1 MDSDTPYELFSIHDT
16 KSQFEKLR
24 FPKGTLPPGSDP
36 VEAGICS
43 SSGELTIAGALA
55 VARLQDDSRPYLF
68 IRYRR
73 FDTGM
78 AEVFDGDIRP
88 REDLLAPGPLSVSI
102 PELAEGLL
110 EHAPVRPHDATLA
123 RQLFDELL
131 VNAIGHRSFAPA
143 HRPNPVS
150 IEHYTDC
157 IRISSPGPLLQGV
170 TLNQSSLVGRRSRNP
185 HLMALLTR
193 QGLARQA
200 NLGQAW
206 IARLAP
212 ELGYRVHYEV
222 DENVVVAV
230 LTVDPAMA
238 VRADQRI
245 RKEERRL
252 RLPAG
257 LLERRVMETLADDH
271 VRSRKEL
278 QDQLGLPLSTISAT
292 LRRLVKLG
300 HIETTESNPRS
311 PKQRYRR
318 ARQEH

>member
-1 MDSDTPYELFSIHDT
+1 MDEAPVNELLTLQNTAHL
-16 KSQFEKLR
+16 FEMLR
-24 FPKGTLPPGSDP
+24 IPAGTLPPGSDP

-43 SSGELTIAGALA
+43 PSGDLTIAGALA
-55 VARLQDDSRPYLF
+55 VASIHDTALPGLL
-68 IRYRR
+68 IRHRR
-73 FDTGM
+73 FGSGE
-78 AEVFDGDIRP
+78 AEVEDSGLRP
-88 REDLLAPGPLSVSI
+88 VEDFEGSGPLYVSI
-102 PELAEGLL
+102 PDLAEGLL
-110 EHAPVRPHDATLA
+110 EHAPVRPHDAKLA

-131 VNAIGHRSFAPA
+131 VNAIGHRSFAAA
-143 HRPNPVS
+143 HRGVPVLVDQ
-150 IEHYTDC
+150 YTD
-157 IRISSPGPLLQGV
+157 RVRFSSPGPLCQGV
-170 TLNQSSLVGRRSRNP
+170 HIDGGVLVGRRSRNP

-222 DENVVVAV
+222 DENAVVAV

-257 LLERRVMETLADDH
+257 LIERRVMEILSDDH
-271 VRSRKEL
+271 ARSRKGL

-318 ARQEH
+318 ARQER

>member
-1 MDSDTPYELFSIHDT
+1 VDSDTPYELFSIPDT
-16 KSQFEKLR
+16 RSQFEKLR
-24 FPKGTLPPGSDP
+24 FPKGTLPPGADP

-55 VARLQDDSRPYLF
+55 VARLEDDSHPYLF

-78 AEVFDGDIRP
+78 AEVVDGGIRP
-88 REDLLAPGPLSVSI
+88 REDLHATGPLSISI

-110 EHAPVRPHDATLA
+110 EHAPVRPHDAKLA

-157 IRISSPGPLLQGV
+157 IRISSPGPLCQGV
-170 TLNQSSLVGRRSRNP
+170 TLNQGILVGRRSRNP
-185 HLMALLTR
+185 NLMALLTR

-206 IARLAP
+206 VARLAP
-212 ELGYRVHYEV
+212 ELGYRAHHEA
-222 DENVVVAV
+222 DEDAVVAV
-230 LTVDPAMA
+230 LTVDPVMA
-238 VRADQRI
+238 VRADRRI

-257 LLERRVMETLADDH
+257 QLERRVMEILADDH
-271 VRSRKEL
+271 ARSRKEL
-278 QDQLGLPLSTISAT
+278 QQQLDLPLTTISAT
-292 LRRLVKLG
+292 LRRLAKLG
-300 HIETTESNPRS
+300 HIEATENNPRS
-311 PKQRYRR
+311 PRQRYRR
-318 ARQEH
+318 AR